1 MTDRLLLDK
10 DVEDALQEAAF
21 QVELSR
27 EEVIAFILR
36 SWLED
41 NRYLDPQS
49 DGDQVPSTVANA
61 NEMEDDE
68 EWNSPEAL
76 AKWRTRHI
84 RDLNERAIAFHKL
97 WRELEEERREGY

>member
-84 RDLNERAIAFHKL
+84 RDLNERWSEPAATCM
-97 WRELEEERREGY
+97 